1 MRIDKLI
8 LKKNTNECDRKKPNK
23 IIIFILIGAIVIL
36 GLSSFFEDSDRK
48 ESVMK
53 ESVSNQNYER
63 EEEKRLESV
72 LKRINGAGDVS
83 VFISFEDG
91 GEKILARDDRY
102 KSSEENEGKKTS
114 EGESLVV
121 TTKEGSS
128 SKPYVT
134 EERNPEVKGVLV
146 VAKGASSEKV
156 KNEIYDAVKAIYG
169 VSAHRIK
176 VTY

>member
-1 MRIDKLI
+1 MGIDKLI
-8 LKKNTNECDRKKPNK
+8 LKKSEDECDRKKPNK
-23 IIIFILIGAIVIL
+23 VIIFILIGAIIIL
-36 GLSSFFEDSDRK
+36 GLGSFLGESDKKENVKDTTVANLNFEK
-48 ESVMK
+48 
-53 ESVSNQNYER
+53 
-63 EEEKRLESV
+63 EEEKRLENV

-91 GEKILARDDRY
+91 GEKILARDDKY
-102 KSSEENEGKKTS
+102 KSSQDKDEKKTS
-114 EGESLVV
+114 ESESLVI

-134 EERNPEVKGVLV
+134 EERKPEVKGVLV

-156 KNEIYDAVKAIYG
+156 RNEIYDAVKAIYG
-169 VSAHRIK
+169 VAAHRIK

>member
-1 MRIDKLI
+1 MVIDKLI
-8 LKKNTNECDRKKPNK
+8 LKKSADEYNRKKPNK
-23 IIIFILIGAIVIL
+23 IIVFILIGAILIL
-36 GLSSFFEDSDRK
+36 GISSFSGGDDKK
-48 ESVMK
+48 EEVK
-53 ESVSNQNYER
+53 AVKNLNYEK
-63 EEEKRLESV
+63 EEEKRLEDV

-91 GEKILARDDRY
+91 GEKILARDDKY
-102 KSSEENEGKKTS
+102 KSSEEKEDKKTS
-114 EGESLVV
+114 ESESLVV

-128 SKPYVT
+128 SIPYVT
-134 EERNPEVKGVLV
+134 EERKPEVNGILV

-156 KNEIYDAVKAIYG
+156 RNEIYDAVKAIYG